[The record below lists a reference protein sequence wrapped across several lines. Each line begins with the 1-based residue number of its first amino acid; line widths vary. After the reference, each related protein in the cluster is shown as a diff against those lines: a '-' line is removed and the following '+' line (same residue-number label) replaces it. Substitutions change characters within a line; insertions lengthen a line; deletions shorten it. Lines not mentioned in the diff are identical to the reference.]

1 MKGTK
6 GKVDA
11 LVPSVV
17 EKAVNASV
25 SENILSNMEEE
36 ETVVQ
41 YEESEETPGVEVAAL
56 WDMKNTKYMVDI
68 NELRE
73 ESLNIE
79 YESAECG
86 SQSDVKDTCDIG

>member
-56 WDMKNTKYMVDI
+56 
-68 NELRE
+68 
-73 ESLNIE
+73 
-79 YESAECG
+79 
-86 SQSDVKDTCDIG
+86 